1 MAKGEKEKDVLEEA
15 MDGIND
21 LELDVFV
28 ERFLKD
34 WWVLALLYVQIWEK
48 ATNSMNTKNATN
60 ISYGNY
66 LLSWSHRLLE
76 NICWQQSSTA

>member
-34 WWVLALLYVQIWEK
+34 W
-48 ATNSMNTKNATN
+48 
-60 ISYGNY
+60 
-66 LLSWSHRLLE
+66 
-76 NICWQQSSTA
+76 